1 VGGEGTYRFHD
12 GKQFQ
17 RRDELTSEEISLYG
31 VWGFGDNDVYIVG
44 SHGTI
49 LHFDGNEEGEWKLM
63 ESGTEEYLLGVWG
76 SSPSNIFAVGDN
88 ATVLHYDGNKWC
100 SMDPKTDK
108 YLTKVR
114 GLGPNCVYAV
124 GDDGLVIR
132 FDGEKWNDMSL
143 GEGS

>member
-1 VGGEGTYRFHD
+1 MET
-12 GKQFQ
+12 
-17 RRDELTSEEISLYG
+17 
-31 VWGFGDNDVYIVG
+31 
-44 SHGTI
+44 
-49 LHFDGNEEGEWKLM
+49 GEWKLM

-100 SMDPKTDK
+100 LMDPKTDK

-143 GEGS
+143 GEDA